1 MGPIRA
7 DADMV
12 SGCLLSAHLLSVF
25 FQRFSGSGGRV
36 SRCRALSLYWPLMG
50 ALIRLFG
57 LWRLA
62 NTFGI
67 GGRWL
72 SGSRRS
78 LHDVA
83 GS

>member
-1 MGPIRA
+1 MSTSRA
-7 DADMV
+7 DAGMV
-12 SGCLLSAHLLSVF
+12 FGYLLSAHLRSVF

-36 SRCRALSLYWPLMG
+36 ILCRALSLYGPLMG

-62 NTFGI
+62 NAFGI

-83 GS
+83 GG